1 MSDLLQYFSRRSG
14 LRKGHVY
21 IGQPSFTGHMHAHC
35 CPDTMI
41 FVDMINREVSE
52 WEGRLSAIR
61 NILQDIVDTIHGG
74 GMLSDSQD
82 SICCCLVGNSTPECW
97 SVSII
102 IICMQLLYTCNAF
115 SLESRIPQLCT

>member
-1 MSDLLQYFSRRSG
+1 MYILDNLPSLDLS
-14 LRKGHVY
+14 
-21 IGQPSFTGHMHAHC
+21 GHMHARC

-102 IICMQLLYTCNAF
+102 IICMQSLYMQCIQ
-115 SLESRIPQLCT
+115 SIESRIPQMCT